1 MFQDVGFPDTQSAFR
16 LPIAEEE
23 LDITDKCV
31 PDCDPSARMI
41 SAAGTI
47 VHKKRERVSW

>member
-1 MFQDVGFPDTQSAFR
+1 MFQDVGVPDTQSAFR
-16 LPIAEEE
+16 LPIAEE
-23 LDITDKCV
+23 LDITHKCI

-47 VHKKRERVSW
+47 VHKKRERVS